1 VKDSSPFGAANPRI
15 SLKSDSK
22 TEREF
27 FLARGSK
34 SKALFDLAGH
44 IVARIQFMG
53 NKFLHNIKSPE
64 NIGEKLTC
72 GDSETLELG
81 VDCVYSEVEQPRVP
95 TSGEDLIAS

>member
-1 VKDSSPFGAANPRI
+1 MDSSPFGAANPRI

-53 NKFLHNIKSPE
+53 NKLSHYTKSPE

-72 GDSETLELG
+72 GTLRLWNWG
-81 VDCVYSEVEQPRVP
+81 WIGSILRLNNRVVP